1 MGALSFHESGG
12 EDAHPARSACRLY
25 LRSLQERWRVE
36 LFFDDLPYCT
46 PLYVIEK
53 TESVDW
59 DCTFAEFLRDALLR
73 TWQPRPSE
81 APKERSHR
89 LGLPADA
96 LAESC
101 AASSYL

>member
-25 LRSLQERWRVE
+25 LRSLQERWQVE

-59 DCTFAEFLRDALLR
+59 DCTFAGFLRDMERCQELGNVGLQKNPRSVR
-73 TWQPRPSE
+73 TD
-81 APKERSHR
+81 
-89 LGLPADA
+89 LGCRQTL
-96 LAESC
+96 
-101 AASSYL
+101 